1 MSTESTVSE
10 KFIDGKTALTL
21 SGLGVLYRETSG
33 CRNCVFLLFVND
45 CVVQWEI
52 MWGALSP
59 VLKQGTYLL
68 YIPSVLLNIN
78 LFAAF

>member
-1 MSTESTVSE
+1 ME
-10 KFIDGKTALTL
+10 KRPSPSLAWGSYTGRPLAA
-21 SGLGVLYRETSG
+21 G
-33 CRNCVFLLFVND
+33 NCVFLLFVND
-45 CVVQWEI
+45 CVVQREI